1 MRQGKYLMSINLLLH
16 FLNHNWELCDGPV
29 ECVQE
34 WGKQLLINC
43 AFLFQQLLQVQS
55 TTLVGKT
62 KAFNY
67 CVTSHTL
74 HKYNLHF
81 ICRRT
86 SWNFT
91 HLKMRG
97 NGPYKHI
104 IECWRWV
111 SKTDCQMKLKENPP
125 YPHRQL
131 SCAQK
136 QQHAPSTAPTQKW
149 IAKEHHKCPN
159 SLSWHHWNA

>member
-1 MRQGKYLMSINLLLH
+1 
-16 FLNHNWELCDGPV
+16 
-29 ECVQE
+29 
-34 WGKQLLINC
+34 
-43 AFLFQQLLQVQS
+43 
-55 TTLVGKT
+55 
-62 KAFNY
+62 
-67 CVTSHTL
+67 
-74 HKYNLHF
+74 
-81 ICRRT
+81 
-86 SWNFT
+86 
-91 HLKMRG
+91 MRG